1 MIIVGPACY
10 DETASIKDCW
20 VTITITI
27 NSFHE
32 ISPPGTTRQ
41 QDVKDLWFI
50 TNSFRVTMNLL
61 SWSRWYWSLPISLS
75 LYRLPFSLHNRRSPP
90 TRCTEWP
97 ENTQTRLGTL
107 PLASAPLRWDW
118 CQVFEFVSL
127 SIIVVTLSDK
137 KLSSS
142 DHGLFYFSCTKLS
155 HQVPTTP
162 PPTPPDFER
171 CHAGVSFVFYYLYCS
186 DYWLLFKCLI
196 DLIYLYCSD
205 YPLNLSLTY
214 SMLSFL
220 QRESDILFGTNI
232 VVYFV
237 IFWHP

>member
-1 MIIVGPACY
+1 MVHNKQLPCDDEFAFMVKVVLELAYIIV
-10 DETASIKDCW
+10 
-20 VTITITI
+20 
-27 NSFHE
+27 F
-32 ISPPGTTRQ
+32 IS
-41 QDVKDLWFI
+41 VAF
-50 TNSFRVTMNLL
+50 FAVL
-61 SWSRWYWSLPISLS
+61 SPI
-75 LYRLPFSLHNRRSPP
+75 P
-90 TRCTEWP
+90 TRCTEWA
-97 ENTQTRLGTL
+97 ENTQTRPGTL
-107 PLASAPLRWDW
+107 PLASAPPRWDW
-118 CQVFEFVSL
+118 YQVFEFVSL

-196 DLIYLYCSD
+196 DFIYLYCSD

-220 QRESDILFGTNI
+220 QRLSYILFGTKH